1 MSYRNT
7 VNATR
12 GIARA
17 SSHKGYEIIL
27 LKHCHDCFECS
38 YTCHKMS
45 PTYRSENHQKGQTRE
60 VTIRVVSQNA
70 LREGNQ
76 CFLEKLV
83 GKILMHSYL
92 PCT

>member
-12 GIARA
+12 GIARV

-38 YTCHKMS
+38 YTCRKMS